1 MLFNYLDEN
10 PLDYFFK
17 KRDSISTVISLNEM
31 KEEKDIND
39 KIYIFFMRCISKKY
53 KGKNHLK

>member
-17 KRDSISTVISLNEM
+17 KRDSISTVVNLSEM
-31 KEEKDIND
+31 KEEKDIN
-39 KIYIFFMRCISKKY
+39 KINVEY
-53 KGKNHLK
+53 LKRAAEELA